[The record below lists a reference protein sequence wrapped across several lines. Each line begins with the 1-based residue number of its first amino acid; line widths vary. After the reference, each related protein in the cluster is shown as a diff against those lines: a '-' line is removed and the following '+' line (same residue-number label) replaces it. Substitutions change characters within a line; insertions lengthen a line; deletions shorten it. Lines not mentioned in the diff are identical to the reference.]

1 MVNHI
6 KQLEESSFN
15 QQILTLQSYK
25 EKILEEEVKNIRDI
39 LSKSR
44 SEREAELLYQV
55 DKLSD
60 QKYNL
65 ESLHTRQGLANNVLV
80 KQLE

>member
-1 MVNHI
+1 MVKHI

-25 EKILEEEVKNIRDI
+25 EKILEEEVKKIRDI
-39 LSKSR
+39 LNKSR
-44 SEREAELLYQV
+44 SEREAELLSQV

-65 ESLHTRQGLANNVLV
+65 ESLHTRQGLANTVLL

>member
-1 MVNHI
+1 MVKHI

>member
-1 MVNHI
+1 MVKHI

-25 EKILEEEVKNIRDI
+25 EKILEEEVKNIRVI

>member
-1 MVNHI
+1 MVKHI

-25 EKILEEEVKNIRDI
+25 EKILEEEDKNIRDI